1 MAASYPTSAKS
12 FTTKNNVTET
22 VDASHVN
29 DLQNEVTAVESDLL
43 SATPTYITKVTTGIN
58 AAALSTGTLPDARLS
73 GSYTN
78 VTALTSSNGTFTNV
92 LTINAAV
99 ITGNLTANGANGSSG
114 QVLTTNGSGLYW
126 STVSGGGGGGE
137 TSNSTG
143 GSGSIQYYNGTTFGS
158 SSNLIFTGTTVFVGN
173 STANGIYGQQ
183 SLTLANSTSSATL
196 NAGTLVLGTGS
207 INSTSYTGTAN
218 NATYAFGKSE
228 NQLNVNS
235 ATQATNAT
243 NLNSQPASY
252 YTNAS
257 NLTTG
262 TLAIARLDA
271 NVILTTSTT
280 GINASALSTGTVP
293 NARLD
298 SNIIYTTST
307 TGINA
312 SALSTGTVPNARL
325 DSNIIYTTST
335 TGINASALSTGTVP
349 NARLDSNIIY
359 TTSTTGI
366 NASALSVGTVPNAR
380 LSGSYTGITAL
391 TVSNTVTMARVIENF
406 QTYSSTISGTP
417 TIAFDCTTG
426 NIWNLTGTISS
437 NWTANFTNLGL
448 TNSYSTGVTLV
459 VNQGATAYLPTAVQV
474 ESTAVT
480 INWQAGTQPTPNA
493 SKKDIFAFS
502 ILQTGASTY
511 LVMGQLVSFG

>member
-1 MAASYPTSAKS
+1 MAASYPTTAKS
-12 FTTKNNVTET
+12 FTTKNNVTDT
-22 VDASHVN
+22 VDASHIN
-29 DLQNEVTAVESDLL
+29 DIQSEVTAVETDLL

-58 AAALSTGTLPDARLS
+58 ASALSTGTLPDARLS

-99 ITGNLTANGANGSSG
+99 ITGTFTANGANGSSG

-126 STVSGGGGGGE
+126 STVSGGGGGE

-158 SSNLIFTGTTVFVGN
+158 SANLVFTGTTVFVGN

-183 SLTLANSTSSATL
+183 SLTVANSTSSATL

-207 INSTSYTGTAN
+207 INSTAYTGTAN
-218 NATYAFGKSE
+218 NSTYAFGKSE

-257 NLTTG
+257 NLATG

-271 NVILTTSTT
+271 NVIL
-280 GINASALSTGTVP
+280 
-293 NARLD
+293 
-298 SNIIYTTST
+298 TTST

-391 TVSNTVTMARVIENF
+391 TVSNTVTMARAIENF
-406 QTYSSTISGTP
+406 QTYVNTISGTP
-417 TIAFDCTTG
+417 TVTFDCTTG
-426 NIWNLTGTISS
+426 NIWNITGTISS

-448 TNSYSTGVTLV
+448 ANSYTTGVTLI
-459 VNQGATAYLPTAVQV
+459 VNQNTTAYLPTAVQI
-474 ESTAVT
+474 EGNAVT
-480 INWQAGTQPTPNA
+480 LNWQAGTQPTPNA
-493 SKKDIFAFS
+493 NKKDIFAFS
-502 ILQTGASTY
+502 VLQTGASTY